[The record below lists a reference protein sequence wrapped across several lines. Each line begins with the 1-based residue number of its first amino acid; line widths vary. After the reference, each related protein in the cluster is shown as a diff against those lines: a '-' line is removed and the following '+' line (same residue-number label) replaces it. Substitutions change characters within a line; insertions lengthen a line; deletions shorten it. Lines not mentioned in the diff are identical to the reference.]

1 MAGTSV
7 TLDPRAVRYGDRR
20 AIAHAPA
27 GVLSRRAWIVVA
39 ALMALAVAIRVLL
52 VRGVWVDEAISIH
65 QAHMSLS
72 GMLDD
77 LRATDNHPPLYFLIL
92 WATTKVF
99 GYGELAVRLP
109 SIAAGTLL
117 VPALFA
123 AGRALFDRRTGLL
136 AAALG
141 TFAPLVVWYSQE
153 ARMYVLVMLLVALA
167 VWAQARIFSDGRP
180 RYWVAYAAFAVALIY
195 TNYFA
200 AIAIAIQQVAFGAA
214 VWRRAHRGEPVQ
226 HLVTGIWIT
235 WIALVAATAPL
246 APFAL
251 EQFQHNQ
258 AGGFENLPSAG
269 APGGAD
275 AGGLSVYALISN
287 LVWAV
292 WGYHADSTMLRIAAL
307 WPMLMLVALLFLG
320 RGRSPR
326 TGYVVAMALGPILA
340 LFAVGLVKRELFE
353 VRYFAVAVP
362 MLLLLLARALN
373 SEAVRKLPLAVATV
387 AVFATLFAG
396 LADQQLSND
405 NPRDYDFRGALAR
418 VGARAEPGDTVLFA
432 PSFLRDVVGYYGA
445 GLNARPL
452 GSPTPNVPPS
462 GRVFLVA
469 SFLQDDP
476 ALASEVASA
485 RWNLGHG
492 ARRQITADKDRQIQV
507 WEFG

>member
-1 MAGTSV
+1 M
-7 TLDPRAVRYGDRR
+7 
-20 AIAHAPA
+20 
-27 GVLSRRAWIVVA
+27 
-39 ALMALAVAIRVLL
+39 AVALGLRLLL

-65 QAHMSLS
+65 QAHMSIP
-72 GMLDD
+72 GMLAD

-92 WATTKVF
+92 WLTTKAF

-109 SIAAGTLL
+109 SIVAGTLL

-141 TFAPLVVWYSQE
+141 AVAPLVVWYSQE
-153 ARMYVLVMLLVALA
+153 ARMYVLVMLFVTLA
-167 VWAQARIFSDGRP
+167 VWAQARILNDGRP
-180 RYWVAYAAFAVALIY
+180 RYWVAYALLSIALIY

-200 AIAIAIQQVAFGAA
+200 AIAIAIQQLAFGVA
-214 VWRRAHRGEPVQ
+214 VWRRAHRGEDVR

-235 WIALVAATAPL
+235 WVALVAAIAPL

-251 EQFQHNQ
+251 DQFHHNQ

-269 APGGAD
+269 APGSGAD
-275 AGGLSVYALISN
+275 SGLSVYALISN
-287 LVWAV
+287 VVWAI

-307 WPMLMLVALLFLG
+307 WPLLMLVALLVLG

-326 TGYVVAMALGPILA
+326 TGYVVAMALGPIAA
-340 LFAVGLVKRELFE
+340 LFAIGLFKRELFE

-373 SEAVRKLPLAVATV
+373 SEAARKLPLAVATT
-387 AVFATLFAG
+387 AVFATLLAG

-405 NPRDYDFRGALAR
+405 NPRDYDFRGALAQVER
-418 VGARAEPGDTVLFA
+418 KAQPGDTVLYA
-432 PSFLRDVVGYYGA
+432 PGFLRDVVGYYGP
-445 GLNARPL
+445 GLTAHPL
-452 GSPTPNVPPS
+452 ISGQPAVPPT
-462 GRVFLVA
+462 GHVFLVA

-476 ALASEVASA
+476 ALASEVGSA

-492 ARRQITADKDRQIQV
+492 TRRQISGDTDRQIQV